1 MSGEIQGCR
10 SYSEGKGT
18 CILAQLCQQPF
29 LQPAQRL
36 LILLRWRK
44 DLDCVGE
51 QIFPEG
57 QAEDVEVFPAITE
70 GAVQSHEHWAAEKI
84 DGKDTNRKRTVGKL

>member
-1 MSGEIQGCR
+1 MVSGEKQECR
-10 SYSEGKGT
+10 SYSEGKGM
-18 CILAQLCQQPF
+18 CILTQLCQQPF

-44 DLDCVGE
+44 DLDGVDK

-57 QAEDVEVFPAITE
+57 QAQDVEVFPAITE
-70 GAVQSHEHWAAEKI
+70 CAVQGHEHWATEKKE
-84 DGKDTNRKRTVGKL
+84 GKYKNRD